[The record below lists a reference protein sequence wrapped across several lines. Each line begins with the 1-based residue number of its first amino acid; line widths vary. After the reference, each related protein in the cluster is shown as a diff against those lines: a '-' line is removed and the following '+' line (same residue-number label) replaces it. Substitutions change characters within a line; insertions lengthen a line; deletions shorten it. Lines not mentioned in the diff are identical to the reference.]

1 MKLTDLL
8 DQIDRLELEIC
19 PGPWVAN
26 DLGIGYEITTQQHMP
41 INSGIKDTFPRSD
54 AEFIALARTFTP
66 AAARALRAVMELHQT
81 RVHDEDPTS
90 PFCNICG
97 TVIGQSCESLQAIT
111 DVFEDVADGQALD
124 QARAEDDGT
133 RITLDKYLE
142 ADDD

>member
-1 MKLTDLL
+1 MVDQITQLL
-8 DQIDRLELEIC
+8 DDIDRQSVEARRYPESAQFEELLEHTGQLAQAVRAVLEL
-19 PGPWVAN
+19 
-26 DLGIGYEITTQQHMP
+26 H
-41 INSGIKDTFPRSD
+41 K
-54 AEFIALARTFTP
+54 
-66 AAARALRAVMELHQT
+66 T

-142 ADDD
+142 DDDD